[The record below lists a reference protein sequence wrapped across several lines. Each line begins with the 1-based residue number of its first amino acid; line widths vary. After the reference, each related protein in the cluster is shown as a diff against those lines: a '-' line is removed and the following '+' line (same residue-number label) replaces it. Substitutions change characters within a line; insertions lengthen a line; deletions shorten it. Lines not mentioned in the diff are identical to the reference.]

1 MLQILVS
8 KSIQA
13 VPCQIA
19 DKAKRI
25 AGDKS
30 KIKPHENLD
39 MLYSISRVWYRSD
52 ISQKEEVHYIV
63 LRNPYFFFMIIYPKP
78 KLNQINISNI
88 YHV

>member
-13 VPCQIA
+13 APCQTA

-30 KIKPHENLD
+30 KIQPHENLD
-39 MLYSISRVWYRSD
+39 MLCSISRVWYKKD
-52 ISQKEEVHYIV
+52 VSQMEEVHYVV
-63 LRNPYFFFMIIYPKP
+63 LGNPYFLCMIAYP
-78 KLNQINISNI
+78 
-88 YHV
+88 